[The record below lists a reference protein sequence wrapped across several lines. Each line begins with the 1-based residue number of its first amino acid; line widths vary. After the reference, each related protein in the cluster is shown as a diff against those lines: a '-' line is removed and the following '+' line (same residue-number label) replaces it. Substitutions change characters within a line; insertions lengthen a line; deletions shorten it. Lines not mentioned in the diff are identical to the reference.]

1 MKKKIRI
8 TVDCGI
14 HIFVKKEIISYLF
27 LRTQFVF
34 IDFSQPLVL
43 VLLDYLSIIVFLAT
57 AVALHRFSQ
66 IRVTIQYIGEGLEF
80 IRIHFCEVDL

>member
-43 VLLDYLSIIVFLAT
+43 VLLDYLSIIVLF
-57 AVALHRFSQ
+57 AVVGYFTSMLVVLTYKIYH
-66 IRVTIQYIGEGLEF
+66 
-80 IRIHFCEVDL
+80 